1 MHYFDHK
8 ALLKKASR
16 YYERGIIQR
25 SWIES
30 DETLFPLRISFK
42 RIGEREIREH
52 YPVIRREAAALAK
65 ISLPFEYRSFRFP
78 SIGEQRLPVAVRF
91 DDRGVLLA
99 AIGKEGVFSDF
110 VKESR
115 IVLDAFPQLRSLLIE
130 KPLLIEKHSG
140 SWRCLMQVC
149 RYFLDHPQ
157 PGIYLRE
164 LAIEGVDTK
173 FIERHRSVL
182 DLLLSLLLPEE
193 AYDVEITALA
203 NGAFERKYGL
213 RYPLPQIRFRIL
225 DPALTLSGLD
235 DFAIP
240 VDSLAGLK
248 LSAERVF
255 VVENKMS
262 FLSFPNA
269 ERSIVVFG
277 SGYGV
282 GYLKAAKWLQGKELI
297 YWGDIDSHG
306 FAILSQFRSA
316 FTQVRSMLMD
326 EKTLDRYRSLAVEE
340 PEGKCFAGEALSLT
354 EEEQKMLGTIR
365 SEHLRLEQERIPFD
379 AVIEAVRSF
388 T

>member
-1 MHYFDHK
+1 MHYFDYK

-30 DETLFPLRISFK
+30 DETLFPLRIPFK
-42 RIGEREIREH
+42 RISEREIREH
-52 YPVIRREAAALAK
+52 YPVIRREAEALAK
-65 ISLPFEYRSFRFP
+65 ISLPFEYRSFHFP
-78 SIGEQRLPVAVRF
+78 SIGEQRLPVAVCF
-91 DDRGVLLA
+91 NDRDMLLA

-115 IVLDAFPQLRSLLIE
+115 IVLEAFPQLKSLLIE
-130 KPLLIEKHSG
+130 KPLLIEKHAG
-140 SWRCLMQVC
+140 SWHRLVQVC

-157 PGIYLRE
+157 LGIYLRE

-182 DLLLSLLLPEE
+182 DLLLSLLLPKE
-193 AYDVEITALA
+193 AYDPEITALA

-225 DPALTLSGLD
+225 DPVLTLSGLD

-240 VDSLAGLK
+240 VDSLTELDLPVKRA
-248 LSAERVF
+248 F

-262 FLSFPNA
+262 FLSFPSV
-269 ERSIVVFG
+269 ESSIVIFG

-282 GYLKAAKWLQGKELI
+282 GYLKAAKWLQNKELI

-326 EKTLDRYRSLAVEE
+326 EKTLVQYRDLSVEE
-340 PEGKCFAGEALSLT
+340 PEGKRFVGEALSLT
-354 EEEQKMLGTIR
+354 EQEQKLFRMIR
-365 SEHLRLEQERIPFD
+365 SKHLRLEQERIPFD